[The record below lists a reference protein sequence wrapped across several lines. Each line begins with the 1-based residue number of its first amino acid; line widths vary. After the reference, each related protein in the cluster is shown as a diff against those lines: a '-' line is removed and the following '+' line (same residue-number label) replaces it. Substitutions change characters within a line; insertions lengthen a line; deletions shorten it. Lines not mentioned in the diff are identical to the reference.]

1 MTQRSRSLLSPLTHV
16 PSRLL
21 PHVRPLA
28 AVTRST
34 RALTLAAA
42 TLGVASA
49 LFALPAGAQAIT
61 DPPPP
66 APLQTPQQASESAI
80 NKLVEAGKF
89 NDALT
94 KIDEHLK
101 QYPRDAQVRF
111 TRGRVLMEMGRNA
124 EAIDVFTALTQ
135 DFPELPEPFNNLAA
149 LYAQAGEYDKA
160 RAALESAIRNNPN
173 FAVAYA
179 NLGDIYAKLAQ
190 QAYQKSLKLAP
201 TARVSNR
208 EKLLSNMLTPQR
220 AAPVS
225 QTPSPQKPG
234 EDAAVKN
241 IGKSGN

>member
-1 MTQRSRSLLSPLTHV
+1 MTQRSRSLLHPATRLL
-16 PSRLL
+16 SRL
-21 PHVRPLA
+21 RPVTA
-28 AVTRST
+28 AARSA
-34 RALTLAAA
+34 RALTLAGA
-42 TLGVASA
+42 TLGLAGT
-49 LFALPAGAQAIT
+49 LFALPAGAQAII

-80 NKLVEAGKF
+80 NKMVDAGKF
-89 NDALT
+89 KDALA

-124 EAIDVFTALTQ
+124 EAIDDFTALTQ

-160 RAALESAIRNNPN
+160 RAALESAIRNNPG
-173 FAVAYA
+173 FAVAYS

-190 QAYQKSLKLAP
+190 QAYQKALKLSP

-208 EKLLSNMLTPQR
+208 EKILSGMLAPQR

-225 QTPSPQKPG
+225 QAPAPAKASD
-234 EDAAVKN
+234 DAALKGV
-241 IGKSGN
+241 GKSGN

>member
-1 MTQRSRSLLSPLTHV
+1 M
-16 PSRLL
+16 
-21 PHVRPLA
+21 LA
-28 AVTRST
+28 G
-34 RALTLAAA
+34 A
-42 TLGVASA
+42 TLGLAGA

-80 NKLVEAGKF
+80 NKLVDAGKF
-89 NDALT
+89 SDALT

-160 RAALESAIRNNPN
+160 RAALESAIRNNPG

-208 EKLLSNMLTPQR
+208 EKILSGMLAPQR
-220 AAPVS
+220 AAPVG
-225 QTPSPQKPG
+225 QAPSPARTG
-234 EDAAVKN
+234 ENADLKN
-241 IGKSGN
+241 VGKSGN

>member
-1 MTQRSRSLLSPLTHV
+1 MTQRSRSLLPPATRLL
-16 PSRLL
+16 SRL
-21 PHVRPLA
+21 RPA
-28 AVTRST
+28 AAIARSP
-34 RALTLAAA
+34 RALTLAGA
-42 TLGVASA
+42 TLGLAGV
-49 LFALPAGAQAIT
+49 LFALPAGAQAII

-80 NKLVEAGKF
+80 NKLVDAGKF

-94 KIDEHLK
+94 RIDEHLK

-111 TRGRVLMEMGRNA
+111 TRGRVLLEMGRNA
-124 EAIDVFTALTQ
+124 EAIDDFTALTQ
-135 DFPELPEPFNNLAA
+135 DFPELPEPYNNLAA

-160 RAALESAIRNNPN
+160 RAALENAIRNNPG

-190 QAYQKSLKLAP
+190 QAYQKSLRLAP

-208 EKLLSNMLTPQR
+208 EKLLSDMLAPQR
-220 AAPVS
+220 AKPVS
-225 QTPSPQKPG
+225 QAPAPAKSG
-234 EDAAVKN
+234 EAGALKN

>member
-1 MTQRSRSLLSPLTHV
+1 MSLAT
-16 PSRLL
+16 
-21 PHVRPLA
+21 RPLRERRPGA
-28 AVTRST
+28 AAPRST
-34 RALTLAAA
+34 RALALAGL
-42 TLGVASA
+42 TLGLAGT
-49 LFALPAGAQAIT
+49 LFALPAAAQAIT

-80 NKLVEAGKF
+80 DKLVAAGKY
-89 NDALT
+89 NDALA

-124 EAIDVFTALTQ
+124 EAIDAFTALTQ

-160 RAALESAIRNNPN
+160 RAALESAIRNNPS

-190 QAYQKSLKLAP
+190 QAYQKSLRLAP

-208 EKLLSNMLTPQR
+208 EKILSNMLAPQR
-220 AAPVS
+220 IAPVS
-225 QTPSPQKPG
+225 QTPSPAKAD
-234 EDAAVKN
+234 DAALKN
-241 IGKSGN
+241 VGKSGN

>member
-1 MTQRSRSLLSPLTHV
+1 MTQPSRSLSHPAT
-16 PSRLL
+16 RLL
-21 PHVRPLA
+21 SRRRSPAAAARRARSLA
-28 AVTRST
+28 LVG
-34 RALTLAAA
+34 A
-42 TLGVASA
+42 TLGLAGA
-49 LFALPAGAQAIT
+49 LFTLPAGAQAII

-80 NKLVEAGKF
+80 NKLVDKGNFGEAL
-89 NDALT
+89 A

-124 EAIDVFTALTQ
+124 EAIDAFTALTQ
-135 DFPELPEPFNNLAA
+135 DFPELPEPYNNLAA

-160 RAALESAIRNNPN
+160 RAALESAIRNNPG
-173 FAVAYA
+173 FAVAYS
-179 NLGDIYAKLAQ
+179 NLGDVYAKLAQ

-208 EKLLSNMLTPQR
+208 EKILSNMLAPQR

-225 QTPSPQKPG
+225 QAPSAPKAG
-234 EDAAVKN
+234 DDAALRNV
-241 IGKSGN
+241 GKSGN

>member
-1 MTQRSRSLLSPLTHV
+1 MTQRSRSLLSPATRLV
-16 PSRLL
+16 SRL
-21 PHVRPLA
+21 RPVAA
-28 AVTRST
+28 AVRSA
-34 RALTLAAA
+34 RVLALAGA
-42 TLGVASA
+42 TLGLAGT

-80 NKLVEAGKF
+80 NKLADTGKF
-89 NDALT
+89 SDALA
-94 KIDEHLK
+94 KIDDHLK

-124 EAIDVFTALTQ
+124 EAIDAFTALTQ

-160 RAALESAIRNNPN
+160 RAALESAIRNNPG
-173 FAVAYA
+173 FAVAYS

-208 EKLLSNMLTPQR
+208 EKILSNMLAPQR

-225 QTPSPQKPG
+225 QTPAPAKASD
-234 EDAAVKN
+234 DAALKN
-241 IGKSGN
+241 VGKSGN

>member
-1 MTQRSRSLLSPLTHV
+1 MHPSTRLC
-16 PSRLL
+16 SRLASRL
-21 PHVRPLA
+21 RP
-28 AVTRST
+28 V
-34 RALTLAAA
+34 LAAA
-42 TLGVASA
+42 ANARSLTRASVLAGATLGLAGA

-80 NKLVEAGKF
+80 NKLVAAGKF
-89 NDALT
+89 DDALT
-94 KIDEHLK
+94 KIDAHLK

-111 TRGRVLMEMGRNA
+111 THGRVLMEMGRNA
-124 EAIDVFTALTQ
+124 QAIDVFTALTQ

-160 RAALESAIRNNPN
+160 RAALESAIRNNPG
-173 FAVAYA
+173 FAIAYS
-179 NLGDIYAKLAQ
+179 NLGDVYAKLAQ

-208 EKLLSNMLTPQR
+208 EKTLSNMLAPQR

-225 QTPSPQKPG
+225 QAPSPAKTN
-234 EDAAVKN
+234 EDAELKN
-241 IGKSGN
+241 VGKSGN

>member
-1 MTQRSRSLLSPLTHV
+1 M
-16 PSRLL
+16 
-21 PHVRPLA
+21 
-28 AVTRST
+28 
-34 RALTLAAA
+34 
-42 TLGVASA
+42 
-49 LFALPAGAQAIT
+49 FALPAGAQSIT

-80 NKLVEAGKF
+80 DKLVDADKLT
-89 NDALT
+89 DALA

-124 EAIDVFTALTQ
+124 QAIDVFTALTQ

-173 FAVAYA
+173 FAVAYS
-179 NLGDIYAKLAQ
+179 NLGDVYAKLAQ
-190 QAYQKSLKLAP
+190 QAYQKSLKLSP
-201 TARVSNR
+201 TARVSSR
-208 EKLLSNMLTPQR
+208 EKILSNMLTPQR

-225 QTPSPQKPG
+225 QTPSPAKASD
-234 EDAAVKN
+234 DAALKN
-241 IGKSGN
+241 VGKSGN

>member
-1 MTQRSRSLLSPLTHV
+1 MTQRSRSLLSPAT
-16 PSRLL
+16 RLL
-21 PHVRPLA
+21 RAHRPVA
-28 AVTRST
+28 AAARSA
-34 RALTLAAA
+34 RALALAGV
-42 TLGVASA
+42 TLGLAGT
-49 LFALPAGAQAIT
+49 LFSLPAGAQAII

-80 NKLVEAGKF
+80 DKLVAAGKF
-89 NDALT
+89 NDALA
-94 KIDEHLK
+94 KADEHLK

-124 EAIDVFTALTQ
+124 EAIDAFTALTQ

-149 LYAQAGEYDKA
+149 LYAQVGEYDKA
-160 RAALESAIRNNPN
+160 RAALESAIRNNPS

-208 EKLLSNMLTPQR
+208 EKILSNMLAPQR

-225 QTPSPQKPG
+225 QTPSAPKSG
-234 EDAAVKN
+234 DDAALKSV
-241 IGKSGN
+241 GKSGN

>member
-1 MTQRSRSLLSPLTHV
+1 MSPAT
-16 PSRLL
+16 RLL
-21 PHVRPLA
+21 CRVHPA
-28 AVTRST
+28 AAAARSA
-34 RALTLAAA
+34 RALTLAGA
-42 TLGVASA
+42 TLGLAGA
-49 LFALPAGAQAIT
+49 LFALPAGAQAII

-80 NKLVEAGKF
+80 NKLVDAGKTQE
-89 NDALT
+89 ALA

-124 EAIDVFTALTQ
+124 EAIDDFTALTQ
-135 DFPELPEPFNNLAA
+135 DFPELPEPYNNLAA

-160 RAALESAIRNNPN
+160 RAALENAIRNNPS
-173 FAVAYA
+173 FAVAYS

-201 TARVSNR
+201 TARVSAR
-208 EKLLSNMLTPQR
+208 EKLLSDMLAPQR
-220 AAPVS
+220 AKPVS
-225 QTPSPQKPG
+225 QTPSPAKSNEQSTL
-234 EDAAVKN
+234 KN